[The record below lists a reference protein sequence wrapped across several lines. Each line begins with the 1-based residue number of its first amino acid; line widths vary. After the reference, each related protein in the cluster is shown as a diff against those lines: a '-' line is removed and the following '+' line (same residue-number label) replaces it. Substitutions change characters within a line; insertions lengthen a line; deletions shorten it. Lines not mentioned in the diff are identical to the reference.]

1 MAMNVLIFGATSAI
15 AHAVARRCADNQ
27 GRFVLVARD
36 AAKLA
41 ANAAD
46 LTARGATVAATLVA
60 DLEDGVRHGEWV
72 AVAVAALG
80 TLDVVLIAHGTLPDQ
95 AQCEADA
102 EAMGQAIDV
111 NFGSAASIAMHV
123 ALQLE
128 RQRSGTLAVIASVAG
143 DRGKRSNYVYGAA
156 KAGLAVYLQGLRARL
171 APCGASVLTIK
182 PGFVDTP
189 MTAGF
194 AKGALWASPERVAA
208 AICRAIATRRA
219 VIYVPWFWR
228 PVMWAIRA
236 IPERIFIRMRM

>member
-1 MAMNVLIFGATSAI
+1 MNVLIFGATSAI
-15 AHAVARRCADNQ
+15 AQAVARRYADAQ
-27 GRFVLVARD
+27 ARFVLVARD
-36 AAKLA
+36 PVKLG

-46 LTARGATVAATLVA
+46 LAARGATVAGTLVA
-60 DLEDGVRHGEWV
+60 DLEDGDRHGEWF
-72 AVAVAALG
+72 AAAVAALG

-102 EAMGQAIDV
+102 AAMRRAIDV
-111 NFGSAASIAMHV
+111 NFVSAASLATHV
-123 ALQLE
+123 AVQFE

-194 AKGALWASPERVAA
+194 AKGALWATPERVAA
-208 AICRAIATRRA
+208 AICRAIDARRT

-228 PVMWAIRA
+228 PIMLAIRM

>member
-1 MAMNVLIFGATSAI
+1 MNILVFGATSAI
-15 AHAVARRCADNQ
+15 AQAVARRYADSQ
-27 GRFVLVARD
+27 ARFVLVARD
-36 AAKLA
+36 STKLA
-41 ANAAD
+41 ATAAD
-46 LTARGATVAATLVA
+46 LAARGGNVASTLIA
-60 DLEDGVRHGEWV
+60 DLEDGDRHGEWV
-72 AVAVAALG
+72 AAAVAALG

-102 EAMGQAIDV
+102 AAMRRAFDV
-111 NFGSAASIAMHV
+111 NFVSAASLAAHV

-189 MTAGF
+189 MTAAF
-194 AKGALWASPERVAA
+194 AKGVLWATPERVAA
-208 AICRAIATRRA
+208 AICKAIDARRT

-228 PVMWAIRA
+228 PVMFAIRM
-236 IPERIFIRMRM
+236 IPERVFMRMRM

>member
-1 MAMNVLIFGATSAI
+1 MPMNVLIFGATSAI
-15 AHAVARRCADNQ
+15 AQAVARRYADTQ
-27 GRFVLVARD
+27 ATFVLVARD

-41 ANAAD
+41 ANVAD
-46 LTARGATVAATLVA
+46 LTARGATVSATLVA
-60 DLEDGVRHGEWV
+60 DLEDGDRHGEWV
-72 AVAVAALG
+72 AAAVAALG

-95 AQCEADA
+95 AQCEADDA
-102 EAMGQAIDV
+102 AMRQAIDV
-111 NFGSAASIAMHV
+111 NFGSAASIATHV
-123 ALQLE
+123 ARELE

-171 APCGASVLTIK
+171 ASCGASVLTIK

-194 AKGALWASPERVAA
+194 AKGALWATPERVAA
-208 AICRAIATRRA
+208 AICRAIAARRT
-219 VIYVPWFWR
+219 VIYVPSFWR
-228 PVMWAIRA
+228 PIMWVIRM

>member
-1 MAMNVLIFGATSAI
+1 MNILIFGATSAI
-15 AHAVARRCADNQ
+15 AQAVARRYADAE

-36 AAKLA
+36 SVKLA

-46 LTARGATVAATLVA
+46 LIARGATVPAALVA
-60 DLEDGVRHGEWV
+60 DLEDGDRHGEWV
-72 AVAVAALG
+72 AAAVAALG

-102 EAMGQAIDV
+102 AVMRRAIAV
-111 NFGSAASIAMHV
+111 NFVSAASLATHV
-123 ALQLE
+123 AQEFE
-128 RQRSGTLAVIASVAG
+128 RQRSGRLAVIASVAG

-194 AKGALWASPERVAA
+194 AKGALWATPERVAA
-208 AICRAIATRRA
+208 AICRAVAARRS

-228 PVMWAIRA
+228 PIMLVIRL
-236 IPERIFIRMRM
+236 IPERLFIRMRM